1 MAGQWLGL
9 PGFQMDPAKAIRKGP
24 KYHGNLPLEILTY
37 ISSYL
42 NICIT
47 NGSMTMVPVE
57 IQVMTAVQS
66 LLECLTGMERILATP
81 IPLAYN
87 IAITHIAWLYIL
99 ILPFQLVNLMGWVS
113 IPATIAAAYIILA
126 LLAIGNELEDPF
138 GMEVND
144 LDMDDYIQ
152 SLTTDLEI
160 MTSIP
165 PPKKDDFISI
175 DTNYPL
181 GPTFNVPYSVVKGMP
196 MEEIRSYLRKRGCTQ
211 KMTAPNF
218 KDEAA
223 KEIHDGGQGRPR
235 KTVSV
240 EVV

>member
-1 MAGQWLGL
+1 MNMMIGFSVATKHRLRFEPGYDYPDLRPYIQNLSTFAKSAYETDGPIPVKKCSSFRLAGQWLGL
-9 PGFQMDPAKAIRKGP
+9 PGFQIDPAKAFRKGP

-99 ILPFQLVNLMGWVS
+99 ILPFQLVDLMGWVA
-113 IPATIAAAYIILA
+113 IPATIGISQTTPRL
-126 LLAIGNELEDPF
+126 IGSCGVYYSGAF
-138 GMEVND
+138 GDWER
-144 LDMDDYIQ
+144 
-152 SLTTDLEI
+152 TRR
-160 MTSIP
+160 
-165 PPKKDDFISI
+165 
-175 DTNYPL
+175 
-181 GPTFNVPYSVVKGMP
+181 SVW
-196 MEEIRSYLRKRGCTQ
+196 
-211 KMTAPNF
+211 N
-218 KDEAA
+218 
-223 KEIHDGGQGRPR
+223 GR
-235 KTVSV
+235 
-240 EVV
+240 